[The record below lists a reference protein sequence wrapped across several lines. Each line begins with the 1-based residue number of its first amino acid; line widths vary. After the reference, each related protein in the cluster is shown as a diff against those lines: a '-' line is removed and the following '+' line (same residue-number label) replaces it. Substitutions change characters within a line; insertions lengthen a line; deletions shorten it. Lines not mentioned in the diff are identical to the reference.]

1 MRKLLDSHSENHEHN
16 KHEHI
21 DIITVKGLKFR
32 YSKKDKVILND
43 INISIF
49 RGEFT
54 TIIGP
59 NGSGKSTLIKAIV
72 GAHKPFEGTVHVNG
86 QFLSPKDFAKE
97 VAYIPQM
104 IEIPNG
110 LSVRDF
116 VSFGRTPYL
125 GLFGKMSKKDHELVE
140 KAMKTMGVLDWADK
154 NTEDLSGGQR
164 QKVLVAMALAQD
176 TNIVILDEPTT
187 YLDIRAQYELLEL
200 MDTLH
205 DMGKTIVV
213 VLHDINQAIQYSDE
227 IIILNN
233 GQVYDFGDPRKV
245 VTQKMLK
252 EVYKIETKLTGKN
265 KKYLSDIKLVNTN

>member
-1 MRKLLDSHSENHEHN
+1 
-16 KHEHI
+16 
-21 DIITVKGLKFR
+21 
-32 YSKKDKVILND
+32 
-43 INISIF
+43 
-49 RGEFT
+49 
-54 TIIGP
+54 
-59 NGSGKSTLIKAIV
+59 
-72 GAHKPFEGTVHVNG
+72 
-86 QFLSPKDFAKE
+86 
-97 VAYIPQM
+97 
-104 IEIPNG
+104 
-110 LSVRDF
+110 
-116 VSFGRTPYL
+116 
-125 GLFGKMSKKDHELVE
+125 
-140 KAMKTMGVLDWADK
+140 
-154 NTEDLSGGQR
+154 
-164 QKVLVAMALAQD
+164 MALAQD